1 MLHNDQPLFEQVIL
15 RVSEDTGIEASI
27 IEKNYYVTLFLQRI
41 VTRLPNI
48 IFKGGTSLSK
58 CYKLINRFSED
69 IDLNIETDTH
79 PTEGQR
85 KKLKEAIVSIID
97 ELGFTL
103 TNPDNVR
110 SRRDYN
116 RYIADYPTLFPTS
129 YLKEHLIVE
138 TAVYIKA
145 YPCKRML
152 ASSLIYD
159 YLERNGYTEMIE
171 QYSLQPFVLNVQSA
185 ERTLIDKVFALGD
198 YYLSDVVYEHSRH
211 VYDIYK
217 LLGVVTLNDSMKQL
231 VQSVREERML
241 CEIILDLLLS
251 PTFRISMP
259 ITEIHVHWNCNSY
272 SVWPRCKATI
282 HLSHESAEL
291 LFLISAT
298 TSDIVSLNTFFFSSH
313 SQIMIT
319 FHPAAFDSA

>member
-1 MLHNDQPLFEQVIL
+1 MLHNDHSLFEQVIL

-27 IEKNYYVTLFLQRI
+27 TEKDYYVTLFLQRI
-41 VTRLPNI
+41 VAQLPNI

-69 IDLNIETDTH
+69 IDLNIETETH

-85 KKLKEAIVSIID
+85 KKLKEVIVSNIN
-97 ELGFTL
+97 EFGFTL
-103 TNPDNVR
+103 TNPEKVR

-116 RYIADYPTLFPTS
+116 RYIVDYPTIFSTS

-159 YLERNGYTEMIE
+159 YLERNGYTDLIE
-171 QYSLQPFVLNVQSA
+171 QYGLYPFELNVQAA
-185 ERTLIDKVFALGD
+185 ERTLVDKVFALGD
-198 YYLSDVVYEHSRH
+198 YYLSDAVHEHSRH

-217 LLGVVTLNDSMKQL
+217 LLDVVTLDDSMKEL
-231 VQSVREERML
+231 VRSVREERKPHVNCRSAKDGIDMNAL
-241 CEIILDLLLS
+241 LQEIVDKAVYRQDYEDITAKILFENV
-251 PTFRISMP
+251 PYET
-259 ITEIHVHWNCNSY
+259 
-272 SVWPRCKATI
+272 
-282 HLSHESAEL
+282 
-291 LFLISAT
+291 AT
-298 TSDIVSLNTFFFSSH
+298 TALRKIIASGIFSL
-313 SQIMIT
+313 
-319 FHPAAFDSA
+319 A

>member
-1 MLHNDQPLFEQVIL
+1 MLHNDQALFEQVIL
-15 RVSEDTGIEASI
+15 RVSDDTGIEASI
-27 IEKNYYVTLFLQRI
+27 IEKDYYVTLFLRRI
-41 VTRLPNI
+41 ATQLPNI

-69 IDLNIETDTH
+69 IDLNIETETH

-85 KKLKEAIVSIID
+85 KKLKEVIVSIID
-97 ELGFTL
+97 EFGFTL

-116 RYIADYPTLFPTS
+116 RYIVDYPTIFPTS

-159 YLERNGYTEMIE
+159 YLERNGYNELIE
-171 QYSLQPFVLNVQSA
+171 QYDLQPFALNVQSA

-198 YYLSDVVYEHSRH
+198 YYLSDAVYEHSRN
-211 VYDIYK
+211 VYDIFK
-217 LLGVVTLNDSMKQL
+217 LLDVVTLNDSMRQL
-231 VQSVREERML
+231 VQSVREERKPHVNCRSAKDGVDTNAL
-241 CEIILDLLLS
+241 LQEILDKAVYKQDYEN
-251 PTFRISMP
+251 
-259 ITEIHVHWNCNSY
+259 ITAKILFEEVPYETAANALRQI
-272 SVWPRCKATI
+272 I
-282 HLSHESAEL
+282 ESG
-291 LFLISAT
+291 I
-298 TSDIVSLNTFFFSSH
+298 FS
-313 SQIMIT
+313 I
-319 FHPAAFDSA
+319 A

>member
-1 MLHNDQPLFEQVIL
+1 MLHNEHSLFEQVIL

-27 IEKNYYVTLFLQRI
+27 IEKDYYVTLFLHRI
-41 VTRLPNI
+41 VTQLPNI

-69 IDLNIETDTH
+69 IDLNIETETH

-85 KKLKEAIVSIID
+85 KKLKEVIMSIID
-97 ELGFTL
+97 EFGFAL
-103 TNPDNVR
+103 TNPDKVR

-116 RYIADYPTLFPTS
+116 RYIVDYPTIFPTS

-159 YLERNGYTEMIE
+159 YLERNGYMDLIE
-171 QYSLQPFVLNVQSA
+171 QYELQPFELNVQAA
-185 ERTLIDKVFALGD
+185 ERTLVDKVFALGD
-198 YYLSDVVYEHSRH
+198 YYLSDAVREHSRH

-217 LLGVVTLNDSMKQL
+217 LLDVVTLDDSMKEL
-231 VQSVREERML
+231 AQSVREERKPHVNCRSAKDGIDMNAL
-241 CEIILDLLLS
+241 LQEIIDKA
-251 PTFRISMP
+251 IYKQDYEE
-259 ITEIHVHWNCNSY
+259 ITEKILFEEVPYETAAS
-272 SVWPRCKATI
+272 ALQTI
-282 HLSHESAEL
+282 LESGIFA
-291 LFLISAT
+291 
-298 TSDIVSLNTFFFSSH
+298 
-313 SQIMIT
+313 
-319 FHPAAFDSA
+319 

>member
-1 MLHNDQPLFEQVIL
+1 MLHNNKDLFEQTIL

-27 IEKNYYVTLFLQRI
+27 IEKDYYVTLFLKRI
-41 VTRLPNI
+41 VEQQPEI

-69 IDLNIETDTH
+69 IDLNMDTESH

-85 KKLKEAIVSIID
+85 KKLKESIVSIID
-97 ELGFTL
+97 EFGFTL
-103 TNPDNVR
+103 SNPENIR

-116 RYIADYPTLFPTS
+116 RYVVDYPTIFPTA
-129 YLKEHLIVE
+129 YLKEHLIIE

-159 YLERNGYTEMIE
+159 YLERNGYVDFIE
-171 QYSLQPFVLNVQSA
+171 QYSLHPFELNVQTA

-198 YYLSDVVYEHSRH
+198 YYLSDAVHEHSRH

-217 LLGVVTLNDSMKQL
+217 PLGVVALGDDMKTL
-231 VQSVREERML
+231 VQNVREERKPHVNCRSAKDGIDMNAL
-241 CEIILDLLLS
+241 LQEIVDEAVYKQDYEDITAKILFEDTSYETAVVALH
-251 PTFRISMP
+251 RIIESGIFSNP
-259 ITEIHVHWNCNSY
+259 I
-272 SVWPRCKATI
+272 
-282 HLSHESAEL
+282 
-291 LFLISAT
+291 
-298 TSDIVSLNTFFFSSH
+298 
-313 SQIMIT
+313 
-319 FHPAAFDSA
+319 

>member
-1 MLHNDQPLFEQVIL
+1 MLHNEHSLFEQVIL

-27 IEKNYYVTLFLQRI
+27 IEKDYYVTLFLHRI
-41 VTRLPNI
+41 VTQLPNI

-69 IDLNIETDTH
+69 IDLNIETETH

-85 KKLKEAIVSIID
+85 KKLKEVIMSIID
-97 ELGFTL
+97 EFGFAL
-103 TNPDNVR
+103 TNPDKVR

-116 RYIADYPTLFPTS
+116 RYIVDYPTIFSTS

-159 YLERNGYTEMIE
+159 YLERNGYVDLIE
-171 QYSLQPFVLNVQSA
+171 QYGLQPFELNVQAA
-185 ERTLIDKVFALGD
+185 ERTLVDKIFALGD
-198 YYLSDVVYEHSRH
+198 YYLSNAVREHSRH

-217 LLGVVTLNDSMKQL
+217 LLGVVTLDDSMKEL
-231 VQSVREERML
+231 VQSVREERKPHVNCRSAKDGIDMNAL
-241 CEIILDLLLS
+241 LQEIIDKA
-251 PTFRISMP
+251 IYKQDYEE
-259 ITEIHVHWNCNSY
+259 ITEKILFEEVPY
-272 SVWPRCKATI
+272 ETAAIALRTI
-282 HLSHESAEL
+282 LESGIFE
-291 LFLISAT
+291 
-298 TSDIVSLNTFFFSSH
+298 
-313 SQIMIT
+313 
-319 FHPAAFDSA
+319 

>member
-1 MLHNDQPLFEQVIL
+1 MLHNDPSLFEQVIL

-27 IEKNYYVTLFLQRI
+27 IEKDYYVTLFLQRI
-41 VTRLPNI
+41 VAQQPNI

-69 IDLNIETDTH
+69 IDLGINTETH

-85 KKLKEAIVSIID
+85 KKLKEAIVSII
-97 ELGFTL
+97 EEFGFTL
-103 TNPDNVR
+103 TNSDKVR

-116 RYIADYPTLFPTS
+116 RYVVEYPTIFPTS

-159 YLERNGYTEMIE
+159 YLERNGYADLIE
-171 QYSLQPFVLNVQSA
+171 QYGLQPFALNVQTA
-185 ERTLIDKVFALGD
+185 ERTLVDKVFALGD
-198 YYLSDVVYEHSRH
+198 YYLCDAVHEHSRH

-217 LLGVVTLNDSMKQL
+217 LLDVVTLNDSMKQL
-231 VQSVREERML
+231 VRDVFEERKPHVNCRSAKDGIDVNTL
-241 CEIILDLLLS
+241 LQEIVDKAVYKQDYEEITARILFEEV
-251 PTFRISMP
+251 PYETA
-259 ITEIHVHWNCNSY
+259 ITALQKIIASGV
-272 SVWPRCKATI
+272 
-282 HLSHESAEL
+282 
-291 LFLISAT
+291 F
-298 TSDIVSLNTFFFSSH
+298 SL
-313 SQIMIT
+313 
-319 FHPAAFDSA
+319 A

>member
-1 MLHNDQPLFEQVIL
+1 MLHNDHSLFEQVIL

-27 IEKNYYVTLFLQRI
+27 IEKDYYVTLFLQQI
-41 VTRLPNI
+41 VAQLPNI

-69 IDLNIETDTH
+69 IDLNIDTETH

-85 KKLKEAIVSIID
+85 KKLKEVIVSIID
-97 ELGFTL
+97 EFGFTL
-103 TNPDNVR
+103 TNPGNVR

-116 RYIADYPTLFPTS
+116 RYIVDYPTIFPTS

-159 YLERNGYTEMIE
+159 YLERNGYTDLIE
-171 QYSLQPFVLNVQSA
+171 QYGLQPFELNVQAA
-185 ERTLIDKVFALGD
+185 ERTLVDKVFALGD
-198 YYLSDVVYEHSRH
+198 YYLSDAVREHSRH

-217 LLGVVTLNDSMKQL
+217 LLDVVTLDESMKEL
-231 VQSVREERML
+231 VKSVREERKPHVNCRSAKDGIDMNAL
-241 CEIILDLLLS
+241 LREIVDKAVYRQDYEDITAKILFENV
-251 PTFRISMP
+251 PYET
-259 ITEIHVHWNCNSY
+259 
-272 SVWPRCKATI
+272 
-282 HLSHESAEL
+282 
-291 LFLISAT
+291 AT
-298 TSDIVSLNTFFFSSH
+298 TALLKIIASGIFS
-313 SQIMIT
+313 
-319 FHPAAFDSA
+319 FA